1 MLGTLRIQQ
10 VLRLYYK
17 QCISCQY
24 IAVRQRVL
32 STTEFLITSRRRIM
46 RKNLRL
52 FAAVLAAVMTAGT
65 VTAPALAAE
74 KEIADEISITAGTDE
89 AALEEAVEQEGR

>member
-1 MLGTLRIQQ
+1 
-10 VLRLYYK
+10 
-17 QCISCQY
+17 
-24 IAVRQRVL
+24 
-32 STTEFLITSRRRIM
+32 M